1 MNLVKLTTGVLEFV
15 TKKSLAKAK
24 AKNEKN
30 LKRLRAAKNDANKS
44 AKGLEI
50 KQAETLIQLHKVQNL
65 SNEIGAEQTLQAGK
79 ASKISALLQDIE
91 D

>member
-1 MNLVKLTTGVLEFV
+1 MNLVKITTGVLEFV
-15 TKKSLAKAK
+15 TKKQLAKAK
-24 AKNEKN
+24 AKNERN
-30 LKRLRAAKNDANKS
+30 LKRLRAAKTDADKS
-44 AKGLEI
+44 AKSLEI

-79 ASKISALLQDIE
+79 AVKINALLQEIE

>member
-1 MNLVKLTTGVLEFV
+1 MNLVKLTTGVLSFV
-15 TKKSLAKAK
+15 TKKQMAKAK

-30 LKRLRAAKNDANKS
+30 LKRLRAAKKDADDS
-44 AKGLEI
+44 AKNLEI

-65 SNEIGAEQTLQAGK
+65 SNEIGAEQILQAGK
-79 ASKISALLQDIE
+79 AVKINALLQEIE